1 MLRLGVSLPHAVH
14 GPDGGLSRI
23 PWLALVTLLAAM
35 GARGAALLQ
44 PVSELLPGC
53 AFKRLTGFACATCGL
68 TRCAMA
74 LGRGDWPGAF
84 HWHPVA
90 TGLAAL
96 LPILALWDLRRA
108 WRGEAYPELPD
119 SRAAR
124 ASVWVALLGVWALQL
139 LRGI

>member
-1 MLRLGVSLPHAVH
+1 MRRV
-14 GPDGGLSRI
+14 
-23 PWLALVTLLAAM
+23 PWLALGALLA
-35 GARGAALLQ
+35 GLGLRLAALFQ

-53 AFKRLTGFACATCGL
+53 AFKRLTGLACVTCGL
-68 TRCAMA
+68 TRWAMA
-74 LGRGDWPGAF
+74 LGRWDWAGAF

-96 LPILALWDLRRA
+96 LPLLALWDLRRA
-108 WRGEAYPELPD
+108 WRGEAYPALPD

-124 ASVWVALLGVWALQL
+124 ASVWGLLLGTWVIQL